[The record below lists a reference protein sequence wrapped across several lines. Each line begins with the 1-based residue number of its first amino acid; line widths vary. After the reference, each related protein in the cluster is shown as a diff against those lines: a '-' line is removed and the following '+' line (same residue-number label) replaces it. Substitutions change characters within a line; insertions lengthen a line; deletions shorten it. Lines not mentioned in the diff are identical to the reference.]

1 MNRSQEKQIFVLGKL
16 LRRNVK
22 SVKSLYYSGKLK
34 LPSEVLNTI
43 EVMLPLI
50 DDSKSSI
57 TEDELSYYFDKTFK
71 SPSEE
76 QLSIKRLIIS

>member
-34 LPSEVLNTI
+34 LPSEVLNI
-43 EVMLPLI
+43 IGVILPLI
-50 DDSKSSI
+50 GDSKSSI
-57 TEDELSYYFDKTFK
+57 TEDELFYYFDKAFK

-76 QLSIKRLIIS
+76 QLAIRRLI